1 MKKIYQNITLTCVLQ
16 QDAELVPT
24 KCLTGD
30 ITMTASGP
38 RFEEEV
44 RTEPKPTR
52 RNPKL
57 YNGTHLS
64 MVRRPDNTVKFFFKD
79 MPEKFD
85 PKKFPKEVSNEVKEA
100 LKKLD

>member
-16 QDAELVPT
+16 QDTELVPT

-30 ITMTASGP
+30 ITMTDSGP
-38 RFEEEV
+38 RFEEEAKLE
-44 RTEPKPTR
+44 TKPHR
-52 RNPKL
+52 RHPRV
-57 YNGTHLS
+57 YVGDRIS

-85 PKKFPKEVSNEVKEA
+85 PQTFSEEVSSEVKEA